1 MIASTPPP
9 CLRTPPAHQRPHN
22 PYRRPQMSPLRS
34 VSTPTAGADSGAD
47 TPMHSP
53 SPLRQR
59 ILLDPQPRFPH
70 VVHRPAFPNISSPR
84 RSSLDFSSAVGSPGP
99 QPFPQRRPLTRLS
112 SDTTFAQPLVPL
124 SDSDSD
130 GSDLELD
137 IEGDAVIRGFGIDDD
152 VEIHDADPEDGQ
164 DLSILDG
171 QDDDEADQ
179 SWHTATPFTPGNS
192 FFSNVLSPHNN
203 DLPARPNLTRT
214 PSSRPTILEELQ
226 PPKAKRRSLD
236 HALTAGA
243 MPKPLFTPS
252 RSRHRE
258 PAPERSS
265 PPEIAS
271 PASPTRKFRLGL
283 PLPPRSHGAENYS
296 WHGGI
301 DMNSESIRKLS
312 LMDDEYNPG
321 SDPDSPSKMFPNA
334 TNIVAKGKGRRDPTW
349 DARKLKSLKPLRR
362 GIFAPP
368 PDSTNAEIPIIEPV
382 PSTDPSSPFVQQ
394 STTSN
399 APKDFVAP
407 AFSLSVFSPSRTS
420 SPMKGGHKGAG
431 LFEKEM
437 NLSEADGEELDM
449 FPPISASSPPPVGR
463 RGAAFTL
470 GPPTAQL
477 HPGNATFSGVSS
489 LLSGPLKKKFK
500 GGAAGDDSVQL
511 EEGIQLTSNAKP
523 RARARTM
530 SFGRGN
536 LPNIGTDVK
545 QEDAGELVTPGLAPA
560 VSSSW
565 PDDEDMDFDKSI
577 FDSMVQHTSFSVDAG
592 GGRSLIPDTPVKKAV
607 FGQTPGEPITM
618 GGGTKGWMTSLPDR
632 GGKAFGTRAP
642 RPALPIRFPDF
653 SPSTPDDSP
662 AAGRSKVL
670 NLEVQASPTMR
681 WGPLAEESPSLRP
694 HRKSGE
700 GRPRRRSNAGDISLN
715 LRGSTVNDTR
725 KSSLGDLGPRKGN
738 PGDITLGLRKPDAGV
753 KKAEKTKSPKRPPLG
768 PQKRSYGSLGVGR
781 PGVMDGIPKFLIE
794 GENEDDDAAMSTDIG
809 KEKGGLASST
819 SVSSFLPSR
828 PNSSNSGPLFTTAT
842 PNFLNVGPD
851 SFMRRSSFET
861 ISGSDGEAS
870 VAGTPTRRGL
880 GARRGGV
887 QPRQGLP
894 VVGSRSAQPVAGRQL
909 PFAPSKGLPP
919 LAALRGGPRSSLPVA
934 NWRLATPSPSLS
946 SLASLMDTPS
956 APARRSAARAS
967 PILSKCRRLAQTPTQ
982 SQLPEIDPEPMAA
995 LGRLEREYTTLQQ
1008 IGKGT
1013 FGQVLK
1019 VEKDGRLFA
1028 VKRSKQFEGVRHR
1041 RRVLE
1046 EVDILRHLANPGHP
1060 NVLQF
1065 EDAWEQDGRSLIL
1078 TEMCELGNLADFLLE
1093 WGEKYERL
1101 DEARVWKIAS
1111 DLSHGLA
1118 FIHHMGV
1125 IHLDLKPAN
1134 MFVTIEGR
1142 IRIGDF
1148 GMASRWP
1155 RIPSEADSSDGFE
1168 REGDRDYMA
1177 PEILQ
1182 GVYGFEADVFS
1193 LGMTLL
1199 ECAGNIIVPAMGEPW
1214 HKLRSDDLSDVELD
1228 GFSPE
1233 IVDFIAT
1240 MMRRDASRRPT
1251 MTDACAHGCIART
1264 HARMV
1269 RAIENAKKPGAGPT
1283 DIFRASPFGSEGAAF
1298 LEEVLGRANDGM
1310 DTS

>member
-22 PYRRPQMSPLRS
+22 PYRRPQMSPLHS
-34 VSTPTAGADSGAD
+34 VSTPAGTESGTD

-70 VVHRPAFPNISSPR
+70 VVHRPAFPNLPSPR
-84 RSSLDFSSAVGSPGP
+84 RASLDFGNAVGSPGP
-99 QPFPQRRPLTRLS
+99 RPFPQRRPLTRLS

-130 GSDLELD
+130 GSDLELY
-137 IEGDAVIRGFGIDDD
+137 IEGDSVIRGFGIDDD
-152 VEIHDADPEDGQ
+152 VEIHDADPDEGQ
-164 DLSILDG
+164 DLSILDA
-171 QDDDEADQ
+171 QDDDEAEQ

-192 FFSNVLSPHNN
+192 FFSNVLSPN
-203 DLPARPNLTRT
+203 DLPPRPNLTRT

-226 PPKAKRRSLD
+226 PPKAKRRSMD
-236 HALTAGA
+236 HALMAGG
-243 MPKPLFTPS
+243 MSKLLLTPS

-258 PAPERSS
+258 PAPEWSS
-265 PPEIAS
+265 PPEEPS
-271 PASPTRKFRLGL
+271 PASPTRKFKLGL
-283 PLPPRSHGAENYS
+283 PLPQRSQGPENHS

-301 DMNSESIRKLS
+301 DVSSESIRKLS
-312 LMDDEYNPG
+312 LMDDEYNLG
-321 SDPDSPSKMFPNA
+321 SDSDSPAKLFPNA
-334 TNIVAKGKGRRDPTW
+334 TMTAAKGKGRRDPTW

-368 PDSTNAEIPIIEPV
+368 ADSTSNEIPKMEPV

-407 AFSLSVFSPSRTS
+407 AFSLSAFSPPRTS
-420 SPMKGGHKGAG
+420 SPMKGGHKGGG

-437 NLSEADGEELDM
+437 NLSGVDGEETDM
-449 FPPISASSPPPVGR
+449 FPPISASSPPPAGR
-463 RGAAFTL
+463 RGSAFSYAPSAAHL
-470 GPPTAQL
+470 Q
-477 HPGNATFSGVSS
+477 PGNATFSGVSS
-489 LLSGPLKKKFK
+489 LLNGPLKKKFK
-500 GGAAGDDSVQL
+500 GGAAGDESIQL
-511 EEGIQLTSNAKP
+511 EEGIQLTSSTKP
-523 RARARTM
+523 KTRGRTM

-536 LPNIGTDVK
+536 LPNIGADLKREVG
-545 QEDAGELVTPGLAPA
+545 EDLVTPGFAPPA
-560 VSSSW
+560 ASSW
-565 PDDEDMDFDKSI
+565 PEDEDLDFDKSI
-577 FDSMVQHTSFSVDAG
+577 FESMVQHTSFSVDAG
-592 GGRSLIPDTPVKKAV
+592 GGSLVPDTPVKKAI
-607 FGQTPGEPITM
+607 FGQATGGPIAM
-618 GGGTKGWMTSLPDR
+618 GSAAKGWMTSLPDR

-642 RPALPIRFPDF
+642 RPSIPLRFPDF

-662 AAGRSKVL
+662 AAGRSKIL
-670 NLEVQASPTMR
+670 NLEVEASPTMQ
-681 WGPLAEESPSLRP
+681 WGSFAEESPSMRP
-694 HRKSGE
+694 NRKVIE
-700 GRPRRRSNAGDISLN
+700 GRPRRRSNAGDISLG

-725 KSSLGDLGPRKGN
+725 KSSLGDLGPRKGIL
-738 PGDITLGLRKPDAGV
+738 GDNALGLRKDAGI
-753 KKAEKTKSPKRPPLG
+753 KKAEKAKSPKRQLLG
-768 PQKRSYGSLGVGR
+768 HQKRPHGILGVGR
-781 PGVMDGIPKFLIE
+781 PGLKEGIPKFLIE
-794 GENEDDDAAMSTDIG
+794 GENEDDEAMSTDTV
-809 KEKGGLASST
+809 KEKDGLAAST
-819 SVSSFLPSR
+819 SASSFLSSR
-828 PNSSNSGPLFTTAT
+828 PNSSNSGPLFTGAT
-842 PNFLNVGPD
+842 PHFLNVGPD
-851 SFMRRSSFET
+851 SFMRRASFDT
-861 ISGSDGEAS
+861 VSGSDGEAS

-880 GARRGGV
+880 AARRGGV
-887 QPRQGLP
+887 QPRQGP
-894 VVGSRSAQPVAGRQL
+894 PAVGSRSAQPVAGRQL

-919 LAALRGGPRSSLPVA
+919 LAGLKMGPRSSLPVA

-956 APARRSAARAS
+956 APARRSTARAS
-967 PILSKCRRLAQTPTQ
+967 PILSKCRRPAQTPTQ
-982 SQLPEIDPEPMAA
+982 QHPAELDPEPMAT
-995 LGRLEREYTTLQQ
+995 LGRLEREYTTVQQ

-1046 EVDILRHLANPGHP
+1046 EVDILRHLASPGHP

-1065 EDAWEQDGRSLIL
+1065 EDAWEQDNRSLIL
-1078 TEMCELGNLADFLLE
+1078 TEMCELGNLADFLME

-1118 FIHHMGV
+1118 YIHRMGV

-1182 GVYGFEADVFS
+1182 GVYGFKADVFS

-1214 HKLRSDDLSDVELD
+1214 HKLRNDDLSDVELD

-1233 IVDFIAT
+1233 LIDFIAT

-1251 MTDACAHGCIART
+1251 MEDACAHGCIART

-1269 RAIENAKKPGAGPT
+1269 RAIENAKKPGAAPT
-1283 DIFRASPFGSEGAAF
+1283 DVFRASPFGSEGPAF

>member
-1 MIASTPPP
+1 
-9 CLRTPPAHQRPHN
+9 
-22 PYRRPQMSPLRS
+22 MSPLRS
-34 VSTPTAGADSGAD
+34 VSTPNAGTESGAD

-59 ILLDPQPRFPH
+59 ILLDPEPRFAH
-70 VVHRPAFPNISSPR
+70 VVHRPAFPNMASPR
-84 RSSLDFSSAVGSPGP
+84 RSSLDFSTAVGSPGP

-164 DLSILDG
+164 DLSILEG
-171 QDDDEADQ
+171 QEDDEADQ

-192 FFSNVLSPHNN
+192 FFSNVLSPNNN

-226 PPKAKRRSLD
+226 PPKAKRRSMD

-243 MPKPLFTPS
+243 MSKLLLTPS

-265 PPEIAS
+265 PPETAS

-301 DMNSESIRKLS
+301 DMSSESIRKLS
-312 LMDDEYNPG
+312 LIDDEYNPG

-334 TNIVAKGKGRRDPTW
+334 TTIAAKGKGRRDPSW

-362 GIFAPP
+362 GIFAPSA
-368 PDSTNAEIPIIEPV
+368 DSTNTEIPIIESV

-407 AFSLSVFSPSRTS
+407 TFSLSVFSPPRTS
-420 SPMKGGHKGAG
+420 SPMKAGQKGAG

-437 NLSEADGEELDM
+437 NLSGVDGEETDM

-463 RGAAFTL
+463 RGSAFAL
-470 GPPTAQL
+470 GPPAPQL

-511 EEGIQLTSNAKP
+511 EEGIQLTSSAKP
-523 RARARTM
+523 RTRARTM

-536 LPNIGTDVK
+536 LPNIGTDIKLEQV
-545 QEDAGELVTPGLAPA
+545 DELVTPRFAPA
-560 VSSSW
+560 TSSW

-592 GGRSLIPDTPVKKAV
+592 GSRSLIPDTPVKKAV
-607 FGQTPGEPITM
+607 FGQTPGDPIAM
-618 GGGTKGWMTSLPDR
+618 GDRTKGWMTSLPDR

-642 RPALPIRFPDF
+642 RPSLPIRFPDF

-694 HRKSGE
+694 HRKAGE
-700 GRPRRRSNAGDISLN
+700 NRPRRRSNAGDISLN
-715 LRGSTVNDTR
+715 LRSSAVNDTR
-725 KSSLGDLGPRKGN
+725 KSSLGDLGPRKGA
-738 PGDITLGLRKPDAGV
+738 PGENSLGLRKLDVGV
-753 KKAEKTKSPKRPPLG
+753 KKAEKSKSPKRAPVG
-768 PQKRSYGSLGVGR
+768 QQKRTYGSLGVGR
-781 PGVMDGIPKFLIE
+781 PGVRDGIPEFLIE
-794 GENEDDDAAMSTDIG
+794 GENEDEDAGMSTDTG
-809 KEKGGLASST
+809 KEKGGLGTSASAG
-819 SVSSFLPSR
+819 SFLPSR
-828 PNSSNSGPLFTTAT
+828 PNSSHSGPLFMAAT

-851 SFMRRSSFET
+851 SFMRRPSFDT
-861 ISGSDGEAS
+861 VSGSDGEAS

-887 QPRQGLP
+887 QPRQSLAAAAT
-894 VVGSRSAQPVAGRQL
+894 RSAQPVAGRQL
-909 PFAPSKGLPP
+909 PFVPSKGLPP
-919 LAALRGGPRSSLPVA
+919 LAALKAGHRSSLPVA
-934 NWRLATPSPSLS
+934 NWRLVTPSPSLS
-946 SLASLMDTPS
+946 SLASLMDTPT

-967 PILSKCRRLAQTPTQ
+967 PILSKCRRPAQTPTQ
-982 SQLPEIDPEPMAA
+982 SHLAEIDPEPMAA
-995 LGRLEREYTTLQQ
+995 LGRLEREYTTVQQ

-1046 EVDILRHLANPGHP
+1046 EVDVLRHLANPGHP

-1065 EDAWEQDGRSLIL
+1065 EDAWEQDGRSLML
-1078 TEMCELGNLADFLLE
+1078 TEMCELGNLADFLME

-1214 HKLRSDDLSDVELD
+1214 HKLRNDDLSDVELD

-1240 MMRRDASRRPT
+1240 MMRRDASQRPT
-1251 MTDACAHGCIART
+1251 MKDACDHGCITRT
-1264 HARMV
+1264 HTLMM
-1269 RAIENAKKPGAGPT
+1269 RAIENAKKPGTGPT
-1283 DIFRASPFGSEGAAF
+1283 DVFRASPFGSEGPAF